1 MIIEKN
7 DAISHGREGVT
18 AVYYQ
23 LPNTHDGITVARA
36 TFTGEHGERTI
47 GHKPRI
53 YLLLNGDAKFLI
65 NGEESIVKEGGL
77 VVIEP
82 KSTYNLWPVGESV
95 EIILVS
101 ELLNL

>member
-36 TFTGEHGERTI
+36 VFTGEHGET
-47 GHKPRI
+47 
-53 YLLLNGDAKFLI
+53 
-65 NGEESIVKEGGL
+65 ESLSASSRRCKVF
-77 VVIEP
+77 
-82 KSTYNLWPVGESV
+82 N
-95 EIILVS
+95 
-101 ELLNL
+101 